1 MRTLLA
7 RRSQSVDFAEAA
19 VPVRSDH
26 PDLLHRRFVPL
37 RRVAAQ
43 LRASTIP
50 ADAFFDPDGF
60 MLVSWC
66 TPDRPQ
72 GVQVYRH
79 VDTRTRLALDVDGRA
94 YRCPPADRGA
104 AWTRHA
110 TLRDAVDALDLWEL
124 PWLRPD
130 LAAHREGRS
139 WDERFELYE
148 QLTGRDLDRAS

>member
-19 VPVRSDH
+19 VAVRPDQ
-26 PDLLHRRFVPL
+26 PDLLYRRFAPL
-37 RRVAAQ
+37 RRVATQ

-50 ADAFFDPDGF
+50 ADAFFDPDDF
-60 MLVSWC
+60 MLISWC
-66 TPDRPQ
+66 TPGRPA

-79 VDTRTRLALDVDGRA
+79 VDTRKRLALDGDGRA
-94 YRCPPADRGA
+94 YRCPPADLDVS
-104 AWTRHA
+104 WTRHA
-110 TLRDAVDALDLWEL
+110 TLRDAIDALDLWEM

-130 LAAHREGRS
+130 LAVHREGRS